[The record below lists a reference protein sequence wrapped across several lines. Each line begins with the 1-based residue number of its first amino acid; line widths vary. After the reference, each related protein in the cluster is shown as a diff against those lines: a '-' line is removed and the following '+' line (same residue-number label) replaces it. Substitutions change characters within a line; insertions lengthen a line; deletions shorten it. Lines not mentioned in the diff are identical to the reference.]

1 MTASFP
7 ADPVAAVTH
16 AEPYPYYADLVARAP
31 FERHSGLGLWVAAS
45 AEAVTAVLTSDLCRV
60 RPAAEPVPKA
70 LLGSSA
76 ADIFARLVRM
86 TDGPAQQALKRAVL
100 AALGSLD
107 GAAAAGP
114 SREWARRLEPTPFE
128 QAFRLPAYVI
138 GSLLGVSAGD
148 LPELARRIGDF
159 APALAPG
166 SPPDTVERGR
176 EAAAVLLDLLRSR
189 PANGL
194 LARLADEA
202 RNAGR
207 DEEDVVLA
215 NAVGFLFQAHDATAG
230 LIGNTLL
237 ALAARPDLRDPDLL
251 GQVLPE
257 VLRCDPPVQNTRR
270 FVARD
275 GLILGRPVKEGD
287 AILVVLAAAN
297 RDPAA
302 NPDPDRFDAFRKD
315 RRLFTFGIGPH
326 ACPGETLATTIAQ
339 AGVEAMLRAGLDL
352 EALAGRFTYRPS
364 ANGRI
369 PLFSR

>member
-1 MTASFP
+1 MTSREGFP
-7 ADPVAAVTH
+7 PDPIAAVTH
-16 AEPYPYYADLVARAP
+16 ADPYPYYADLVARAP
-31 FERHSGLGLWVAAS
+31 FEHDARLGLRVAAS

-76 ADIFARLVRM
+76 ADIFGRLVRM
-86 TDGPAQQALKRAVL
+86 TDGPAQQALKRAVM

-114 SREWARRLEPTPFE
+114 SREWAARLEPIPFE

-138 GSLLGVSAGD
+138 GSLLGVAD
-148 LPELARRIGDF
+148 DNLPELARRIGDF

-166 SPPDTVERGR
+166 SLPEQVERGR
-176 EAAAVLLDLLRSR
+176 EAAAH
-189 PANGL
+189 L
-194 LARLADEA
+194 LALFP
-202 RNAGR
+202 G
-207 DEEDVVLA
+207 EDKAMVA
-215 NAVGFLFQAHDATAG
+215 NRIGFLFQAYDSTAG

-251 GQVLPE
+251 PQTLLE

-270 FVARD
+270 FLARD
-275 GLILGRPVKEGD
+275 GLILDRPVKEGD

-302 NPDPDRFDAFRKD
+302 NPDPDRFDVFRQD

-339 AGVEAMLRAGLDL
+339 AGVEALLRAGVDL
-352 EALAGRFTYRPS
+352 EALAGSFTYRPS

-369 PLFSR
+369 PLYS